1 MKKRKY
7 ILVIILIII
16 YLVVFVSE
24 IDIDE
29 MKSKVSDTDLT
40 NTYTYSGED
49 GDLEIETLE
58 VEPCDLSGER
68 KPNVKVDIGYDSDYA
83 NREYYAYTNDLSQ
96 LSYVHADELILQN
109 DDIENNGSDR
119 YCSDEAKVPGV
130 EAVDLDEGHV
140 IADSLGGVS
149 NAYNITPQNRDVNR
163 FGEQTNF
170 EEEIRSALLNGEKV
184 TDFNAFMYYGDETMI
199 PVSYHVEYNVDESP
213 RVYDFNNE

>member
-1 MKKRKY
+1 MRNKKY
-7 ILVIILIII
+7 ALLIII
-16 YLVVFVSE
+16 IFIYIAAFISG
-24 IDIDE
+24 IDIDKI
-29 MKSKVSDTDLT
+29 KSKVINTDLT
-40 NTYTYSGED
+40 NTYTFSEEVED
-49 GDLEIETLE
+49 WNTETLE
-58 VEPCDLSGER
+58 VEPCDLSGKR
-68 KPNVKVDIGYDSDYA
+68 QPNVKVDVGYDSDYI
-83 NREYYAYTNDLSQ
+83 NREYYAYTNNLSQ

-163 FGEQTNF
+163 FGAQSNF

-184 TDFNAFMYYGDETMI
+184 TDFNAFIYYGDESMI
-199 PVSYHVEYNVDESP
+199 PVSYHVEYNIGENP
-213 RVYDFNNE
+213 RVYDFVNE